1 VVALDSRGPRS
12 VVSFHLVRSWRSRS
26 PSPSKRSQA
35 LGGAHLS
42 SLSEHESRAHQ
53 FVRRR
58 ITRLERSRSSG
69 STSGSSDQR
78 DGARESAHQT
88 RARPQG
94 SRDGLATTDKTGTP
108 NDRGTTRGFLLRRAR
123 PTVPRALGASWS
135 PPRATSRT
143 RLRHRRGDQPCGR
156 SLIARPHGV
165 RLGVTMR
172 VHRVRIVRAYR
183 PLRSQDG
190 AASLELIQQHSHRCW
205 STRGYHA
212 WTKRIT
218 VRAAGSKA
226 NAKEQCRPSRA
237 SSAACRWTRRGDA
250 CARPTAGTPGRS

>member
-1 VVALDSRGPRS
+1 MAE
-12 VVSFHLVRSWRSRS
+12 SFATPLH
-26 PSPSKRSQA
+26 RSQA
-35 LGGAHLS
+35 HGGAHLS
-42 SLSEHESRAHQ
+42 SLSGHESRAHQ
-53 FVRRR
+53 IVPASDHSAWTVPLVSFDPA
-58 ITRLERSRSSG
+58 
-69 STSGSSDQR
+69 SSDQR

-94 SRDGLATTDKTGTP
+94 SRGGRRGPTPTGTP

-123 PTVPRALGASWS
+123 PTVPRALCASWS

-165 RLGVTMR
+165 RLGGTVR
-172 VHRVRIVRAYR
+172 VHMVRIVRAHMAAPFTR
-183 PLRSQDG
+183 RSGQPRVDSTTTG
-190 AASLELIQQHSHRCW
+190 HRCW

-218 VRAAGSKA
+218 VLAAGSKA
-226 NAKEQCRPSRA
+226 NASDGCLPSRA
-237 SSAACRWTRRGDA
+237 SPAACRWAGRRGA
-250 CARPTAGTPGRS
+250 ARARATARAAGGT

>member
-1 VVALDSRGPRS
+1 M
-12 VVSFHLVRSWRSRS
+12 
-26 PSPSKRSQA
+26 RSQTLEA
-35 LGGAHLS
+35 S
-42 SLSEHESRAHQ
+42 TSRRPQGTRVGHTNS
-53 FVRRR
+53 FRHR

-78 DGARESAHQT
+78 DGARERSPHASS
-88 RARPQG
+88 PQG
-94 SRDGLATTDKTGTP
+94 SRDGSATTDKTGTP
-108 NDRGTTRGFLLRRAR
+108 SDRGTTRGFLLRRAR
-123 PTVPRALGASWS
+123 RPPVPRALGASWS

-143 RLRHRRGDQPCGR
+143 RPCHGRGDQPCGR

-190 AASLELIQQHSHRCW
+190 AASLELIQQHIHRCW

-218 VRAAGSKA
+218 VLAASSKA
-226 NAKEQCRPSRA
+226 SANECCRSWRA
-237 SSAACRWTRRGDA
+237 TPTTCRWAGRRVNA
-250 CARPTAGTPGRS
+250 RARPPAGTTGRA

>member
-1 VVALDSRGPRS
+1 MG
-12 VVSFHLVRSWRSRS
+12 
-26 PSPSKRSQA
+26 
-35 LGGAHLS
+35 
-42 SLSEHESRAHQ
+42 
-53 FVRRR
+53 RRR
-58 ITRLERSRSSG
+58 PT
-69 STSGSSDQR
+69 
-78 DGARESAHQT
+78 
-88 RARPQG
+88 P
-94 SRDGLATTDKTGTP
+94 TGTP

-143 RLRHRRGDQPCGR
+143 RLRHRRGDEPCGR

-165 RLGVTMR
+165 RLGMTMR

-212 WTKRIT
+212 WTKGIT
-218 VRAAGSKA
+218 VLAAGSKPST
-226 NAKEQCRPSRA
+226 NEQCRPSRP
-237 SSAACRWTRRGDA
+237 SSAACRWTRRRGDA
-250 CARPTAGTPGRS
+250 RARSTVGTSGGA

>member
-1 VVALDSRGPRS
+1 VEALTSR
-12 VVSFHLVRSWRSRS
+12 
-26 PSPSKRSQA
+26 RSQSTRV
-35 LGGAHLS
+35 GHTKS
-42 SLSEHESRAHQ
+42 
-53 FVRRR
+53 FRRR
-58 ITRLERSRSSG
+58 ITRLEQSRSSA
-69 STSGSSDQR
+69 STQRHLTQR
-78 DGARESAHQT
+78 DGARESAHHT

-94 SRDGLATTDKTGTP
+94 SRDGLATTDKIGTP

-123 PTVPRALGASWS
+123 RTVPRALGASWS

-156 SLIARPHGV
+156 SSIARPHGV

-183 PLRSQDG
+183 SLRSQDG
-190 AASLELIQQHSHRCW
+190 AASLELIQQHVHRCW

-218 VRAAGSKA
+218 VLAAGSKA
-226 NAKEQCRPSRA
+226 SANERCRPSRA
-237 SSAACRWTRRGDA
+237 PSAACRWAGRRGDA
-250 CARPTAGTPGRS
+250 FTRPTAGTSGRA